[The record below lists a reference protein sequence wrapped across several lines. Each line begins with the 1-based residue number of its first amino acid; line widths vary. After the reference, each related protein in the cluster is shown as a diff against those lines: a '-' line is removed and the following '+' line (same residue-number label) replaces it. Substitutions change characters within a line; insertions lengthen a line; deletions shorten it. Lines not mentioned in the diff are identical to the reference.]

1 MKYSL
6 FEPQEILKKVKVCVK
21 AVARVPLLVIAL
33 LLSSFFAPATNAA
46 PAKKSINERVG
57 LVRDTLK
64 RNASQAQ
71 TPSNN
76 LSYSERLL
84 SQWGNWGNWGNWNN
98 WVNWNNWN
106 NWRNWGNWGNWG
118 NF

>member
-1 MKYSL
+1 MNYSS
-6 FEPQEILKKVKVCVK
+6 FSKREFSNKVKSCMK
-21 AVARVPLLVIAL
+21 ALARVPMLLAAL
-33 LLSSFFAPATNAA
+33 LLSGFLAPSVNAA
-46 PAKKSINERVG
+46 PAKKSISDRVE

-64 RNASQAQ
+64 RKASIDQAQ
-71 TPSNN
+71 TKT

-98 WVNWNNWN
+98 WLNWNNWN

-118 NF
+118 NI